1 MRMRFPIFGL
11 DEGVFKGSQSVYM
24 IELLFF
30 NKFMGKLALF
40 SHDQSHKRLVWGS
53 LPQTFVSSMT
63 FW

>member
-11 DEGVFKGSQSVYM
+11 DEGVFKGSQSVYRV
-24 IELLFF
+24 ELLFF

-40 SHDQSHKRLVWGS
+40 WHDQSHKRLVWGS